1 MKIVAIGGGHNG
13 SFGKPYEVKPFDE
26 EIIRLTE
33 KKNPN
38 FLFIALT
45 QKDLE
50 KADNYYKRMRIN
62 YGTILDCKCDYLRET
77 EIADIKTVQ
86 DKINWADIIYVGGGN
101 TLRLMNL
108 LRKHKIDV
116 LLKKVAKNNK
126 VLCGVSAGAI
136 CWCNYGNS
144 DSRKFT
150 SNSDKLIKV
159 KGLGLIDVL
168 FCPHYDAELARQED
182 LKRMMKT
189 QSGVA
194 VAFEN
199 CTALK
204 IVDDNYEVLKVKGS
218 EKAYKCFYKKGEYI
232 KKELELKGKVT
243 DLIKKN

>member
-13 SFGKPYEVKPFDE
+13 NFGKPYEIKPFDE
-26 EIIRLTE
+26 EIIRLTG
-33 KKNPN
+33 KRNPN

-50 KADNYYKRMRIN
+50 VADNYYKRMRLN

-77 EIADIKTVQ
+77 EITNNKAVQ

-101 TLRLMNL
+101 TLRLMTL
-108 LRKHKIDV
+108 LRRHKIDL
-116 LLKKVAKNNK
+116 LLKQAANNNK

-144 DSRKFT
+144 DSRRFT

-159 KGLGLIDVL
+159 TGLGLINVL
-168 FCPHYDAELARQED
+168 FCPHYDAESARQED

-204 IVDDNYEVLKVKGS
+204 IVDDNYEVLKVKGT
-218 EKAYKCFYKKGEYI
+218 EHAYKCFWQKGEYI
-232 KKELELKGKVT
+232 KKELELKGKVS
-243 DLIKKN
+243 DLVKKN

>member
-26 EIIRLTE
+26 EIISLTE

-50 KADNYYKRMRIN
+50 IADNYYKRMRLN
-62 YGTILDCKCDYLRET
+62 YGTILDCKCDYLREP
-77 EIADIKTVQ
+77 EITDNKIVQ
-86 DKINWADIIYVGGGN
+86 DKIKWADIIYVGGGN
-101 TLRLMNL
+101 TLRLMTL
-108 LRKHKIDV
+108 LRRHKIDA
-116 LLKKVAKNNK
+116 LLKQAAINNK

-159 KGLGLIDVL
+159 TGLGLIDVL
-168 FCPHYDAELARQED
+168 FCPHYDAESARQED

-204 IVDDNYEVLKVKGS
+204 IVDDNYEVLKVKGT
-218 EKAYKCFYKKGEYI
+218 EHAYKCYYKKVEYI
-232 KKELELKGKVT
+232 KKELDIKGKVS
-243 DLIKKN
+243 DLVTKN